1 MPGIYY
7 RCSRLHLS
15 RRFLLALPLALLGGC
30 VQQPNLLPVPEAL
43 VTQARIPGYKG
54 IRYGYDQ
61 REANFVADYQTSM
74 RAAQPGPEGVA
85 LLALSGGGPNG
96 AFCAGLLTGW
106 TETGR
111 RPEFQVVTGVSTG
124 ALAAPFAFLGSAY
137 DARLAQA
144 YTTISDPD
152 IYEPHYWRSAF
163 SFFKTD
169 SLADTTPL
177 THMLTT
183 LVDQAVLDAI
193 AAEYRR
199 GRRLYVCT
207 TDLTSGRPVFW
218 NLTAIA
224 ASGRPDALALFQKVL
239 VASASIPIVFPP
251 QYFEVEIGQDRY
263 VEMHVD
269 GGLSRQV
276 FVHMNGARAGLAPRP
291 DGSPTPLT
299 AYIICNSKVTPTYYL
314 IPPQLPA
321 IAMRTVA
328 ALVRAESIGDLHR
341 IYGQTVTE
349 GAAFRL
355 AAIPDDFNMAHK
367 GVFDTSYMQ
376 RVFHLGRERAARPD
390 LWQEKPP
397 LLDVQ
402 SAEAP

>member
-1 MPGIYY
+1 
-7 RCSRLHLS
+7 LHLS
-15 RRFLLALPLALLGGC
+15 DRLLLALLLALLGGC
-30 VQQPNLLPVPEAL
+30 AQPPAPAPVPEPH
-43 VTQARIPGYKG
+43 VTQAHIPGYRG

-61 REANFVADYQTSM
+61 RETNFVADYQAAM

-106 TETGR
+106 TATGQ

-124 ALAAPFAFLGSAY
+124 ALAAPFAFLGPAY

-152 IYEPHYWRSAF
+152 IFQPHYWRSAF
-163 SFFKTD
+163 SFLQTD

-177 THMLTT
+177 AKTLST
-183 LVDQAVLDAI
+183 LVDQPVLDSI
-193 AAEYRR
+193 AAEHRR

-224 ASGRPDALALFQKVL
+224 ASGRPDALPLFRKIL
-239 VASASIPIVFPP
+239 VASASIPIIFPP
-251 QYFEVEIGQDRY
+251 QYFEVEAGSDRY
-263 VEMHVD
+263 TEMHVD

-299 AYIICNSKVTPTYYL
+299 TYIICNAKVMPDYNP
-314 IPPQLPA
+314 IPPALPA
-321 IAMRTVA
+321 IALRTVA
-328 ALVRAESIGDLHR
+328 SLIRAQAIGDLHR
-341 IYGQTVTE
+341 IYGQTMTE

-355 AAIPDDFNMAHK
+355 ATMPEDFNMEHQ
-367 GVFDTSYMQ
+367 GTFESGYMQ
-376 RVFHLGRERAARPD
+376 RVFNLGRERATRPD

-402 SAEAP
+402 SVEAP